1 MGEREQAAAEGET
14 ARPLPS
20 PRIYEREGEVK
31 GGPGSERGERE
42 DEGILPDPRHGGV
55 EAWPSEISAIDPPGS
70 AA

>member
-1 MGEREQAAAEGET
+1 
-14 ARPLPS
+14 
-20 PRIYEREGEVK
+20 VK